1 MRGNL
6 SGLLIC
12 YIELCN
18 NSIVFKRDKKLAER
32 DYRDILKE
40 LNNVYEKANLLY
52 QSLNI
57 KDLKAQQKELEQET
71 YKDDFWKNQENVTE
85 VNLKISRIKK
95 RIDPWEKLIS
105 EISDEKEIFEMA
117 AAESDELVLKEIS
130 AKIEQYNKRFDD
142 LETLE
147 LFSDESDVNNAFI
160 IIHPGAGGT
169 ESQDWALMLYRM
181 YLRWADDNNFAIDP
195 IDYTPGEEAGIK
207 SSTTLIKGDY
217 AYGLLKSERGIHRLV
232 RISPFDANKRRHTSF
247 ASVEIIPEVSD
258 DIDIEI
264 NESELRIDTYRSSG
278 AGGQHVN
285 TTDSAVR
292 ITHIPTGI
300 VVQCQNERSQHKNK
314 AFAMKVLKAKL
325 YDFRRKER
333 DAEKQEMLGQKK
345 EISWGNQIR
354 SYVFHPYTLVKDHRT
369 EEETGNSAGVLDGD
383 INRFIYAYL
392 RSMRNS
398 NSSKG

>member
-1 MRGNL
+1 M
-6 SGLLIC
+6 
-12 YIELCN
+12 
-18 NSIVFKRDKKLAER
+18 AER
-32 DYRDILKE
+32 DYREIVKE
-40 LNNVYEKANLLY
+40 LNNIYEKASLLY
-52 QSLNI
+52 KSLNI
-57 KDLKAQQKELEQET
+57 DTLKAHQKELEQET
-71 YKDDFWKNQENVTE
+71 YKEDFWKNQEKVTE
-85 VNLKISRIKK
+85 VNLKISRLKK
-95 RIDPWEKLIS
+95 RIDPWDKLIS
-105 EISDEKEIFEMA
+105 EISDEKEMLEMA
-117 AAESDELVLKEIS
+117 VAESDETLLKEIS
-130 AKIEQYNKRFDD
+130 LKLEQFIKRFND
-142 LETLE
+142 LETIE
-147 LFSDESDVNNAFI
+147 LFSEETDLNNAFI

-181 YLRWADDNNFAIDP
+181 YLRWADDNNFAIET

-207 SSTTLIKGDY
+207 SSTSLIKGDY

-232 RISPFDANKRRHTSF
+232 RISPFDSNKRRHTSF

-258 DIDIEI
+258 DIEIEI

-325 YDFRRKER
+325 YDFKIKER
-333 DAEKQEMLGQKK
+333 DAEKQEKLGQKK
-345 EISWGNQIR
+345 DISWGNQIR

-369 EEETGNSAGVLDGD
+369 DEETGNSAGVLDGD

-392 RSMRNS
+392 RSIRGS
-398 NSSKG
+398 AGTKV

>member
-1 MRGNL
+1 
-6 SGLLIC
+6 
-12 YIELCN
+12 
-18 NSIVFKRDKKLAER
+18 LAER
-32 DYRDILKE
+32 DYREIVKE
-40 LNNVYEKANLLY
+40 LNNIYEKASLLY
-52 QSLNI
+52 KSLNI
-57 KDLKAQQKELEQET
+57 DTLRAHQKELEQET
-71 YKDDFWKNQENVTE
+71 YKEDFWKNQEKVTE
-85 VNLKISRIKK
+85 VNLKISRLKK
-95 RIDPWEKLIS
+95 RIDPWDKLIN
-105 EISDEKEIFEMA
+105 EISDEKEMLEMA
-117 AAESDELVLKEIS
+117 VAESDETLLKEIS
-130 AKIEQYNKRFDD
+130 LKLEQFIKRFND
-142 LETLE
+142 LETIE
-147 LFSDESDVNNAFI
+147 LFSDETDLNNAFI

-181 YLRWADDNNFAIDP
+181 YLRWADDNNFAIET

-207 SSTTLIKGDY
+207 SSTSLIKGDY

-232 RISPFDANKRRHTSF
+232 RISPFDSNKRRHTSF

-258 DIDIEI
+258 DIEIEI

-325 YDFRRKER
+325 YDFKIKER
-333 DAEKQEMLGQKK
+333 DAEKQEKLGQKK
-345 EISWGNQIR
+345 DISWGNQIR

-369 EEETGNSAGVLDGD
+369 DEETGNSAGVLDGN

-392 RSMRNS
+392 RSIR
-398 NSSKG
+398 SSTGSKV